1 MTAPRAQEFSAKI
14 PGLPTAFAITQP
26 GRILF
31 GRGEAA
37 KAPGLIRAFGVRV
50 LVVHGANPAR
60 AAWLIAAL
68 GPETLALPCAG
79 EPSLADLESALAT
92 ARAHRPDCVVALG
105 GGAALDLGKAL
116 AALIPAPSGPLDH
129 LEVVG
134 KGRPLTADPLPFVAI
149 PTTAGTGAE
158 VTKNAVIA
166 VEGRKVSLRD
176 DRMVARLAIVDPAL
190 TDGCPRGVTLA
201 SGLDAVTQVIEPYVS
216 VKATPYTDALARP
229 AIGSGL
235 AALIRLMQDEDAAAR
250 DRMAWTSLCGGLAL
264 ANAGLGAV
272 HGLAGV
278 IGGMTG
284 AAHGAICGALLGPVL
299 AANRAA
305 ATGAARARLDEVC
318 AILAEVLGVTADEA
332 PLALQAWARVS
343 GLPDLAALGVEPARH
358 AEIAGA
364 ALSAS
369 SMKGNPVPLT
379 ETALRQVLEAA
390 SGAAD

>member
-1 MTAPRAQEFSAKI
+1 MTPF
-14 PGLPTAFAITQP
+14 GITTP

-37 KAPGLIRAFGVRV
+37 KAPDLIRPFGAHVV
-50 LVVHGANPAR
+50 VVHGANPAR
-60 AAWLIAAL
+60 AAWLATAL

-79 EPSLADLESALAT
+79 EPTLADLEAALAE
-92 ARAHRPDCVVALG
+92 ARTHRPDCVVALG

-116 AALIPAPSGPLDH
+116 AALIPAPDGPMAH

-134 KGRPLTADPLPFVAI
+134 KGLPLKADPLPFVAI

-158 VTKNAVIA
+158 VTKNAVIGLPDL
-166 VEGRKVSLRD
+166 GRKVSLRD

-216 VKATPYTDALARP
+216 AKATPYTDAIAAP
-229 AIGSGL
+229 AIAAGMRALMGL
-235 AALIRLMQDEDAAAR
+235 MRGEDAEAR
-250 DRMAWTSLCGGLAL
+250 DRMAWVSLCGGLAL

-305 ATGAARARLDEVC
+305 AEGAARARLDEVC
-318 AILAEVLGVTADEA
+318 SVLAEVLGSSAAETPAE
-332 PLALQAWARVS
+332 LQAWAWAE
-343 GLPDLAALGVEPARH
+343 GLPGLAALGVADADH
-358 AEIAGA
+358 DGIATA

-369 SMKGNPVPLT
+369 SMKGNPVALT
-379 ETALRQVLEAA
+379 KAQLREILAA
-390 SGAAD
+390 A

>member
-1 MTAPRAQEFSAKI
+1 MTAPRAEEFSAKI
-14 PGLPTAFAITQP
+14 LGLPTAFAITQP

-37 KAPGLIRAFGVRV
+37 KAPGLIRAFGARV

-92 ARAHRPDCVVALG
+92 ARAHRPDCVVAVG

-176 DRMVARLAIVDPAL
+176 DRMVAWLAIVDPAL
-190 TDGCPRGVTLA
+190 TDGCPREVTLA

-229 AIGSGL
+229 AIGPGL
-235 AALIRLMQDEDAAAR
+235 AALIRLMQDEDVAAR

-272 HGLAGV
+272 HGFAGV

-299 AANRAA
+299 AVNRAA
-305 ATGAARARLDEVC
+305 AGGQARARLDEVC
-318 AILAEVLGVTADEA
+318 SVLAEVLGSSEAEA
-332 PLALQAWARVS
+332 PAALQAWAWAE
-343 GLPDLAALGVEPARH
+343 GLPGLAALGVADEDH
-358 AEIAGA
+358 AGIAA
-364 ALSAS
+364 AAMSAS
-369 SMKGNPVPLT
+369 SMKGNPVALT
-379 ETALRQVLEAA
+379 EAQLRDILAA
-390 SGAAD
+390 A